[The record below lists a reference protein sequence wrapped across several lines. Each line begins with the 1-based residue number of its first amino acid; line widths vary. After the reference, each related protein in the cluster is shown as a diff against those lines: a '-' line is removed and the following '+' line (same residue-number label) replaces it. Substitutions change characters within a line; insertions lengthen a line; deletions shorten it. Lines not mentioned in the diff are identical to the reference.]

1 MTARMDFYFD
11 FASPFGFLASRKIDA
26 LARAIGR
33 EITWRPFLIGAVY
46 KAYGGGPLEHPLKKA
61 YMFTDFRRRAKLD
74 GAGEVTMPANFPASS
89 VAPSRLTYW
98 VDREAP
104 EKTGDFVRA
113 AYRAYWLDGR
123 NTADPDAALDAAEAA
138 GFDRAA
144 AAAGAQ
150 DQRIK
155 DRLRAE
161 TDAAPKRGVFGSPFI
176 LIDGAPFWGADRFD
190 DIERLYG

>member
-1 MTARMDFYFD
+1 MTKRMDFHFD

-33 EITWRPFLIGAVY
+33 KITWRPSLISAVY
-46 KAYGGGPLEHPLKKA
+46 KVFGGGPLDHPLKKVD
-61 YMFTDFRRRAKLD
+61 MFTDFRRRATLD
-74 GAGEVTMPANFPASS
+74 GAGDVTMSANFPASS
-89 VAPSRLTYW
+89 ALPSRMTYW
-98 VDREAP
+98 IGREAP
-104 EKTGDFVRA
+104 EQTGDFVRA
-113 AYRAYWLDGR
+113 AYRAFWLDGR
-123 NTADPDAALDAAEAA
+123 DTADPDAAPDAAEAL

-150 DQRIK
+150 DQNIK